1 MKCVYVCHKLYSGG
15 YDQPLTVQSASKT
28 PLLLGSLRKP
38 SGSPAQIG
46 LHLES
51 GPLLSEVVNN
61 GVSLD
66 VDTATAT
73 VSSVGNNTFGVVYDP
88 KNSFSYIV
96 AYQRPVKIL
105 PKNNSLAP
113 FTLNGS
119 QAVIVDAKN
128 VSQIVPLSSIS
139 TNASSNVYGSGST
152 PSNQSSIEP
161 TDNLQ
166 KLEQLKKMLDAGL
179 ITQEDYNSTKNQIL
193 SRI

>member
-1 MKCVYVCHKLYSGG
+1 M
-15 YDQPLTVQSASKT
+15 
-28 PLLLGSLRKP
+28 
-38 SGSPAQIG
+38 
-46 LHLES
+46 
-51 GPLLSEVVNN
+51 
-61 GVSLD
+61 
-66 VDTATAT
+66 
-73 VSSVGNNTFGVVYDP
+73 VYDP

-96 AYQRPVKIL
+96 AYQKPVKIL

-128 VSQIVPLSSIS
+128 VSQIVSLSSIS

>member
-1 MKCVYVCHKLYSGG
+1 MYIGST
-15 YDQPLTVQSASKT
+15 QSRSAPLAALIASVSLLIGT
-28 PLLLGSLRKP
+28 PLASAQL
-38 SGSPAQIG
+38 PAKVG
-46 LHLES
+46 
-51 GPLLSEVVNN
+51 
-61 GVSLD
+61 
-66 VDTATAT
+66 DT
-73 VSSVGNNTFGVVYDP
+73 
-88 KNSFSYIV
+88 
-96 AYQRPVKIL
+96 PV
-105 PKNNSLAP
+105 PSLAP
-113 FTLNGS
+113 MIKRVSPAVVNIATKGTIQEAGGRSNPLMEDPFFRRFFDIPEGPRERQFQSAGS
-119 QAVIVDAKN
+119 GVIVDAKN